1 MINYFFSKV
10 TALVSQHPVNKGF
23 FAVIEGF
30 DNVVI
35 NSD

>member
-1 MINYFFSKV
+1 MINYFLWKV
-10 TALVSQHPVNKGF
+10 TALVSQNPVNKGF

>member
-10 TALVSQHPVNKGF
+10 AALVLQGPVNKGF
-23 FAVIEGF
+23 FLVIEGF

>member
-1 MINYFFSKV
+1 MINCFVLKV
-10 TALVSQHPVNKGF
+10 AALVSQVTVNKGF
-23 FAVIEGF
+23 FNVIEGF

>member
-1 MINYFFSKV
+1 MINYFLWKV
-10 TALVSQHPVNKGF
+10 TALVSQHRVNKGF

-35 NSD
+35 NSN

>member
-1 MINYFFSKV
+1 MINYFLWKV
-10 TALVSQHPVNKGF
+10 TALVPQRPVNKRF